1 MTRARGRRWARALG
15 VLALFVLAFWLTGC
29 DPAVFWAR
37 RAHLRDIV
45 SQLFPPDWS
54 YLSAIVAPLL
64 ATLRMSVTG
73 TALGVLLALILAP
86 LCAANL
92 PCPAPVRRILRFLV
106 QVLRSF
112 PALILA
118 LLALRQLFRRTVSR
132 RMQYALWLL
141 VLVGLLVPVN
151 VGRLAHIVLSAAEP
165 VQAVVEERLD
175 TPVLYVQDGTERRP
189 AQLLP
194 GKESQGDPQSPP
206 SDAAQTAPADE
217 YYTVTPTYRT
227 VTLSEALTY
236 VWYAGMSGV
245 GAWFLFTNLRFA
257 RALRKARTPYRVEG
271 CRYPVYL
278 VSALP
283 SPCLFGVLRPAV
295 YLNEK
300 ALQSPDALRFV
311 LAHEQTHAR
320 HLDPLWSLLRGVC
333 LTIYWFDPLVWL
345 AAVLSREDCELAC
358 DEGTLRA
365 LGADERT
372 AYGKALL
379 TLVPVCDKPQ
389 NPLLG
394 ATTMTSGKRGL
405 KERITRIAENR
416 QAKAAAVF
424 AVVALA
430 ALVCAVSFTGA
441 PDTPPEVTQEWYDA
455 GFTTED
461 AQACLE
467 FLDWAAELDGSKI
480 TGCGAWDAETGAAH
494 FLLEEP
500 SDDTSAQIEALEGIL
515 RNVRAEELTPFAARD
530 GEVRY
535 TLSFNDDYTGYY
547 GFSLSENGQ
556 VALDAPAVYE
566 TEGEPFP
573 YMKAVAV
580 VDNAELTQALYRLL
594 RPALLDGLT
603 AAQRDAVDS
612 FLHWAQA
619 LRAEDILNLQFRDGS
634 SSRFLVDAELTAL
647 SAQLVPALNALT
659 EAELYTQRG
668 YGDSAYYTLTVNLQ
682 DGTQYTFLC
691 GFDRVRLLHPTFEP
705 GLSSSYPSD
714 RPTLWIDSP
723 ALMACIDSLEASP
736 APLPDFE
743 TAAPTPLADILPAR
757 EPWLTIPLAGKAQRI
772 ADRRIPSDALDWL
785 TQMDMDGD
793 GVCEIVNSSDFP
805 AIYYK
810 RGGQLYGVDLK
821 SVITAAWPELNWW
834 DYTSAAPAS
843 RSLLF
848 CGLSAGDAPGDG
860 VNFTRYLYFDGESLL
875 LYKPDR
881 SHTDHVA
888 DATLA
893 DPSVPAEI
901 VARAKQL
908 VQRRY
913 DTLAGRAAQYDDWYT
928 DVSFLGAETRYAG
941 LTLEVYSFSQH
952 YHAQKPEKILLA
964 GGTEVD
970 EDGWAILDGDTVL
983 DGPYIVCLMDGGT
996 RRMLEG
1002 SMSGDCST
1010 GSPAYYADLT
1020 ALLAKNNVLR
1030 PDALDGGL
1038 LNEAMSSGIS
1048 FLNWLGQYD
1057 AAEQDRALERL
1068 SAYRASLTDSYDLDM
1083 FSRIV
1088 TYLLG
1093 DRDGLTDAGRA
1104 AQGRFRAKFG

>member
-1 MTRARGRRWARALG
+1 MKEIL
-15 VLALFVLAFWLTGC
+15 LT
-29 DPAVFWAR
+29 
-37 RAHLRDIV
+37 
-45 SQLFPPDWS
+45 S
-54 YLSAIVAPLL
+54 
-64 ATLRMSVTG
+64 SV
-73 TALGVLLALILAP
+73 
-86 LCAANL
+86 
-92 PCPAPVRRILRFLV
+92 
-106 QVLRSF
+106 
-112 PALILA
+112 LILA

-141 VLVGLLVPVN
+141 VLVRLLVPLN
-151 VGRLAHIVLSAAEP
+151 VGTLAHNVLSAAEP

-206 SDAAQTAPADE
+206 SDAAQSAPADE
-217 YYTVTPTYRT
+217 YSIVTPTYRT

-236 VWYAGMSGV
+236 VWYAGMAGV

-278 VSALP
+278 VPELP

-333 LTIYWFDPLVWL
+333 LTVYWFDPLVWL
-345 AAVLSREDCELAC
+345 AAVLSREDGELAC

-372 AYGKALL
+372 AYGKTLL

-394 ATTMTSGKRGL
+394 ATTMTSGKRSL

-430 ALVCAVSFTGA
+430 ALVCAVSFTGSSRPLSA
-441 PDTPPEVTQEWYDA
+441 V
-455 GFTTED
+455 
-461 AQACLE
+461 
-467 FLDWAAELDGSKI
+467 
-480 TGCGAWDAETGAAH
+480 CGDFWDAEATCTYV
-494 FLLEEP
+494 EERP
-500 SDDTSAQIEALEGIL
+500 DVDA
-515 RNVRAEELTPFAARD
+515 
-530 GEVRY
+530 RY
-535 TLSFNDDYTGYY
+535 TPADGTVR
-547 GFSLSENGQ
+547 LSEHLALVRIGSAHPKKT
-556 VALDAPAVYE
+556 VAVNPAWSTLYLTLPDADGGTAEPLTINFIREYDAPGSTEAVYSLNIGTRDAAKSYKVLSGQE
-566 TEGEPFP
+566 EIDAFLAYLRGEASPEQISHPAFPNNLTEAERG
-573 YMKAVAV
+573 V
-580 VDNAELTQALYRLL
+580 VDE
-594 RPALLDGLT
+594 
-603 AAQRDAVDS
+603 

-619 LRAEDILNLQFRDGS
+619 LRTEDILNLQFRDGS
-634 SSRFLVDAELTAL
+634 SSRFLLDEELT
-647 SAQLVPALNALT
+647 SFTAQLVLALNALT
-659 EAELYTQRG
+659 EADLYTQQG
-668 YGDSAYYTLTVNLQ
+668 YGDSAYYTLSVITQ
-682 DGTQYTFLC
+682 DGERYTFFC

-723 ALMACIDSLEASP
+723 ALMACLDSLEASP

-810 RGGQLYGVDLK
+810 RGGELYGVDLK

-881 SHTDHVA
+881 SHTDHIA

-893 DPSVPAEI
+893 DPSVPAE
-901 VARAKQL
+901 VAARAKQL
-908 VQRRY
+908 VRQRY
-913 DTLAGRAAQYDDWYT
+913 DTLAGSAAQYDDWYT
-928 DVSFLGAETRYAG
+928 DVSFLGAETRYEG

-952 YHAQKPEKILLA
+952 YHAQKPENILLA

-970 EDGWAILDGDTVL
+970 EDGWAFLDGDTVL

-996 RRMLEG
+996 RRILEG

-1038 LNEAMSSGIS
+1038 LNEAMSSGGS

-1088 TYLLG
+1088 AYLLG

-1104 AQGRFRAKFG
+1104 AQERFRAKFG

>member
-1 MTRARGRRWARALG
+1 MKEIL
-15 VLALFVLAFWLTGC
+15 LT
-29 DPAVFWAR
+29 
-37 RAHLRDIV
+37 
-45 SQLFPPDWS
+45 SS
-54 YLSAIVAPLL
+54 
-64 ATLRMSVTG
+64 
-73 TALGVLLALILAP
+73 
-86 LCAANL
+86 
-92 PCPAPVRRILRFLV
+92 
-106 QVLRSF
+106 
-112 PALILA
+112 ALILA

-141 VLVGLLVPVN
+141 VLVRLLVPVN
-151 VGRLAHIVLSAAEP
+151 VGTLAHNVLSAAAP
-165 VQAVVEERLD
+165 VQTVVEERLD

-194 GKESQGDPQSPP
+194 GKESQGEPLSPP
-206 SDAAQTAPADE
+206 SDAAQIAPADE
-217 YYTVTPTYRT
+217 YSLVTPTYRT

-236 VWYAGMSGV
+236 VWYAGMAGV

-257 RALRKARTPYRVEG
+257 RALRKARTPYRAEG

-320 HLDPLWSLLRGVC
+320 HLDPLWSLLRGLC
-333 LTIYWFDPLVWL
+333 LTVYWFDPLVWL

-379 TLVPVCDKPQ
+379 ALVPVCDKPQ

-394 ATTMTSGKRGL
+394 ATTMTSGKRSL

-424 AVVALA
+424 AAAALA
-430 ALVCAVSFTGA
+430 ALLCAVSFTGA
-441 PDTPPEVTQEWYDA
+441 PDTTPEVTQEWYDA

-461 AQACLE
+461 ARACLE

-480 TGCGAWDAETGAAH
+480 TGCGAWDAETGAAR

-515 RNVRAEELTPFAARD
+515 RSVRAEELTPFAARD

-556 VALDAPAVYE
+556 VALDAPAEYE

-668 YGDSAYYTLTVNLQ
+668 YGDSAYYTLAVNLR

-691 GFDRVRLLHPTFEP
+691 GFDCVRLLSPAFEP
-705 GLSSSYPSD
+705 ALSSSYPSD

-723 ALMACIDSLEASP
+723 ALMACLDSLEASP

-810 RGGQLYGVDLK
+810 RGGELYGVDLK

-1030 PDALDGGL
+1030 PDALDGGR
-1038 LNEAMSSGIS
+1038 LNEVMSSSGIS

-1057 AAEQDRALERL
+1057 DTEQDRALERL

-1088 TYLLG
+1088 AYLLG

>member
-1 MTRARGRRWARALG
+1 MKEIL
-15 VLALFVLAFWLTGC
+15 LT
-29 DPAVFWAR
+29 
-37 RAHLRDIV
+37 
-45 SQLFPPDWS
+45 S
-54 YLSAIVAPLL
+54 
-64 ATLRMSVTG
+64 SV
-73 TALGVLLALILAP
+73 
-86 LCAANL
+86 
-92 PCPAPVRRILRFLV
+92 
-106 QVLRSF
+106 
-112 PALILA
+112 LILA

-132 RMQYALWLL
+132 RMQYALWAL
-141 VLVGLLVPVN
+141 VLVRLLVPVN
-151 VGRLAHIVLSAAEP
+151 VGTLAHNVLSAAEP
-165 VQAVVEERLD
+165 VQAAVEKRLE
-175 TPVLYVQDGTERRP
+175 TPILYTQDDTERRP

-194 GKESQGDPQSPP
+194 GKESQGEPLSPP
-206 SDAAQTAPADE
+206 SGAAHSAPADE

-236 VWYAGMSGV
+236 VWYAGMVGV

-300 ALQSPDALRFV
+300 ALQNPDALRFV

-333 LTIYWFDPLVWL
+333 LTVYWFDPLVWL
-345 AAVLSREDCELAC
+345 AAVLSREDGELAC

-365 LGADERT
+365 LGADERA
-372 AYGKALL
+372 AYGKTLL
-379 TLVPVCDKPQ
+379 ALVPVCDKPQ

-416 QAKAAAVF
+416 QAKTAAVF

-441 PDTPPEVTQEWYDA
+441 PDTTPEVTQEWYDA

-467 FLDWAAELDGSKI
+467 FLDWAAGFDGDN
-480 TGCGAWDAETGAAH
+480 ATGASWMADGEAS
-494 FLLEEP
+494 LN
-500 SDDTSAQIEALEGIL
+500 ALEPQAEFA
-515 RNVRAEELTPFAARD
+515 RVVRSIRMEELSPFTD
-530 GEVRY
+530 SDEKTLY
-535 TLSFNDDYTGYY
+535 TLGFNDGRASY
-547 GFSLSENGQ
+547 GFGMHEGGRITLI
-556 VALDAPAVYE
+556 APREVESGNKMY
-566 TEGEPFP
+566 P
-573 YMKAVAV
+573 YKASVAV
-580 VDNAELTQALYRLL
+580 VDNAALSALFDYLRGEASPEQISHPAFPNNLTEAER
-594 RPALLDGLT
+594 GV
-603 AAQRDAVDS
+603 VDE

-668 YGDSAYYTLTVNLQ
+668 YGDSAYYTLTVNMR

-691 GFDRVRLLHPTFEP
+691 GFDCVRLLHPTFEP

-723 ALMACIDSLEASP
+723 ALMACINTLHSPP

-757 EPWLTIPLAGKAQRI
+757 EPWMTIPLAGKAQRI

-881 SHTDHVA
+881 SHTDHIA

-893 DPSVPAEI
+893 DPSVPAE
-901 VARAKQL
+901 VAARAKQL

-913 DTLAGRAAQYDDWYT
+913 DTLAGSAAQYDDWYT
-928 DVSFLGAETRYAG
+928 DVSFLGTETRYAG
-941 LTLEVYSFSQH
+941 LTPEVYCFSQH

-970 EDGWAILDGDTVL
+970 EDGWAVLDGDTVL

-996 RRMLEG
+996 RRILEG

-1010 GSPAYYADLT
+1010 GSPAYYSDLT

-1030 PDALDGGL
+1030 PDALDGGRL
-1038 LNEAMSSGIS
+1038 KEAMSSGIS

-1088 TYLLG
+1088 TYMLG

-1104 AQGRFRAKFG
+1104 AQERFRAKFG

>member
-1 MTRARGRRWARALG
+1 MKEIL
-15 VLALFVLAFWLTGC
+15 LT
-29 DPAVFWAR
+29 
-37 RAHLRDIV
+37 
-45 SQLFPPDWS
+45 S
-54 YLSAIVAPLL
+54 
-64 ATLRMSVTG
+64 SV
-73 TALGVLLALILAP
+73 
-86 LCAANL
+86 
-92 PCPAPVRRILRFLV
+92 
-106 QVLRSF
+106 
-112 PALILA
+112 LILA

-141 VLVGLLVPVN
+141 VLVRLLVPVN
-151 VGRLAHIVLSAAEP
+151 VGTLAHNVLSAAAP
-165 VQAVVEERLD
+165 VQTVVEERLD

-194 GKESQGDPQSPP
+194 GKESQGEPLSPP
-206 SDAAQTAPADE
+206 SDAAQSAPADE
-217 YYTVTPTYRT
+217 YSIVTPTYRT

-236 VWYAGMSGV
+236 VWYAGMAGV

-257 RALRKARTPYRVEG
+257 RALRRTRMPYRVEG

-283 SPCLFGVLRPAV
+283 SSCLFGVLRPAV

-320 HLDPLWSLLRGVC
+320 HFDPLWSLLRGVC
-333 LTIYWFDPLVWL
+333 LTVYWFDPLVWL
-345 AAVLSREDCELAC
+345 AAVLSREDGELAC

-379 TLVPVCDKPQ
+379 ALVPVCDKPQ

-416 QAKAAAVF
+416 QAKAVAVF
-424 AVVALA
+424 AAVALA

-441 PDTPPEVTQEWYDA
+441 PDTTPEVTQEWYDA

-480 TGCGAWDAETGAAH
+480 TGCGAWDAETSAAH

-515 RNVRAEELTPFAARD
+515 RSVRAEELTPFAARD

-535 TLSFNDDYTGYY
+535 TLTFNDDYTGYY

-556 VALDAPAVYE
+556 VVLDAPAEYE
-566 TEGEPFP
+566 TEGEPFS

-619 LRAEDILNLQFRDGS
+619 LRAEDILNLHFRDGS
-634 SSRFLVDAELTAL
+634 GSRFLLDEELT
-647 SAQLVPALNALT
+647 SFTAQLVPALNALT
-659 EAELYTQRG
+659 EADLYTQQG
-668 YGDSAYYTLTVNLQ
+668 YGDSAYYTLSVITQ
-682 DGTQYTFLC
+682 DGERYTFFC

-723 ALMACIDSLEASP
+723 ALMACLDSLEASP

-810 RGGQLYGVDLK
+810 RGGELYGVDLK
-821 SVITAAWPELNWW
+821 SVITAAWPEMSYW
-834 DYTSAAPAS
+834 DYTFPAS
-843 RSLLF
+843 RSILLG
-848 CGLSAGDAPGDG
+848 GLSAGDAPGDG

-881 SHTDHVA
+881 SHTDHIA

-901 VARAKQL
+901 AAQAKQL
-908 VQRRY
+908 VRQRY
-913 DTLAGRAAQYDDWYT
+913 DTLAGSAAQYDDWYT
-928 DVSFLGAETRYAG
+928 DVSFLGAETRYEG

-983 DGPYIVCLMDGGT
+983 DGPYIVCLMDGGA
-996 RRMLEG
+996 RRILEG

-1010 GSPAYYADLT
+1010 GSPAYYSDLT

-1030 PDALDGGL
+1030 PDALDGGRL
-1038 LNEAMSSGIS
+1038 KEAMSSGIS

>member
-1 MTRARGRRWARALG
+1 MKEIL
-15 VLALFVLAFWLTGC
+15 LT
-29 DPAVFWAR
+29 
-37 RAHLRDIV
+37 
-45 SQLFPPDWS
+45 S
-54 YLSAIVAPLL
+54 
-64 ATLRMSVTG
+64 SV
-73 TALGVLLALILAP
+73 
-86 LCAANL
+86 
-92 PCPAPVRRILRFLV
+92 
-106 QVLRSF
+106 
-112 PALILA
+112 LILA

-141 VLVGLLVPVN
+141 VLVRLLVPVN
-151 VGRLAHIVLSAAEP
+151 VGTLAHNVLSAAEP

-194 GKESQGDPQSPP
+194 GKESQGEPLSPP
-206 SDAAQTAPADE
+206 SDAAQSAPADE

-236 VWYAGMSGV
+236 VWYAGMAGV

-333 LTIYWFDPLVWL
+333 LTVYWFDPLVWL

-365 LGADERT
+365 LGADERA
-372 AYGKALL
+372 AYGKTLL

-394 ATTMTSGKRGL
+394 ATTMTSGKRSL

-441 PDTPPEVTQEWYDA
+441 PDTTPEVTQEWYDA

-480 TGCGAWDAETGAAH
+480 TGCGAWDAETGAAR

-515 RNVRAEELTPFAARD
+515 RSVRAEELTPFAARD

-556 VALDAPAVYE
+556 VALDAPAEYE
-566 TEGEPFP
+566 TEGEPFS

-603 AAQRDAVDS
+603 EAERGVVDE

-619 LRAEDILNLQFRDGS
+619 LRAEDILDLQFRDGS

-659 EAELYTQRG
+659 EAELYTQQG
-668 YGDSAYYTLTVNLQ
+668 YGDSAYYTLTVNLR

-723 ALMACIDSLEASP
+723 ALMACLDSLEASP

-908 VQRRY
+908 VRQRY
-913 DTLAGRAAQYDDWYT
+913 DTLAGSAAQYDDWYT
-928 DVSFLGAETRYAG
+928 DVSFLGAETRYEG
-941 LTLEVYSFSQH
+941 LAPEVYCFSQH

-970 EDGWAILDGDTVL
+970 EDGWAVLDGDTVL

-1030 PDALDGGL
+1030 PDALDGGRL
-1038 LNEAMSSGIS
+1038 KEAMSSGIS

-1088 TYLLG
+1088 AYLLG

-1104 AQGRFRAKFG
+1104 AQERFRAKFG

>member
-1 MTRARGRRWARALG
+1 MKEIL
-15 VLALFVLAFWLTGC
+15 LT
-29 DPAVFWAR
+29 
-37 RAHLRDIV
+37 
-45 SQLFPPDWS
+45 SS
-54 YLSAIVAPLL
+54 
-64 ATLRMSVTG
+64 
-73 TALGVLLALILAP
+73 
-86 LCAANL
+86 
-92 PCPAPVRRILRFLV
+92 
-106 QVLRSF
+106 
-112 PALILA
+112 ALILA

-141 VLVGLLVPVN
+141 VLVRLLVPVN
-151 VGRLAHIVLSAAEP
+151 VGTLAHNVLSAAAP
-165 VQAVVEERLD
+165 VQTVVEERLD

-194 GKESQGDPQSPP
+194 GKESQGEPLSPP
-206 SDAAQTAPADE
+206 SDAAQSAPADE
-217 YYTVTPTYRT
+217 YSIVTPTYRT

-236 VWYAGMSGV
+236 VWYAGMAGV

-333 LTIYWFDPLVWL
+333 LTVYWFDPLVWL

-365 LGADERT
+365 LGADERA

-379 TLVPVCDKPQ
+379 ALVPVCDKPQ

-394 ATTMTSGKRGL
+394 ATTMTSGKRSL

-430 ALVCAVSFTGA
+430 ALLCAVSFTGA
-441 PDTPPEVTQEWYDA
+441 PDTTPEVTQEWYDA

-480 TGCGAWDAETGAAH
+480 TGCGAWDAETSAAH

-515 RNVRAEELTPFAARD
+515 RSVRAEELTPFAARD

-556 VALDAPAVYE
+556 VTLEAPAEYK

-619 LRAEDILNLQFRDGS
+619 LRAEDILNLRFQGGS
-634 SSRFLVDAELTAL
+634 GSRFLLDEELT
-647 SAQLVPALNALT
+647 SFTAQLVPALNALT
-659 EAELYTQRG
+659 EADLYTQQG
-668 YGDSAYYTLTVNLQ
+668 YGDSAYYTLSVITQ
-682 DGTQYTFLC
+682 DGERYTFFC

-723 ALMACIDSLEASP
+723 ALMACLDSLEASP

-810 RGGQLYGVDLK
+810 RGGELYGVDLK

-893 DPSVPAEI
+893 DPSVPAE
-901 VARAKQL
+901 VAARAKQL
-908 VQRRY
+908 VRQRY
-913 DTLAGRAAQYDDWYT
+913 DTLAGSAAQYDDWYT
-928 DVSFLGAETRYAG
+928 DVSFLGAETRYEG
-941 LTLEVYSFSQH
+941 LAPEVYCFSQH

-996 RRMLEG
+996 RRILEG

-1010 GSPAYYADLT
+1010 GSPAYYSDLT

-1030 PDALDGGL
+1030 PDALDGGRL
-1038 LNEAMSSGIS
+1038 KEAMSSGIS

-1088 TYLLG
+1088 AYMLG

>member
-1 MTRARGRRWARALG
+1 MKEIL
-15 VLALFVLAFWLTGC
+15 LT
-29 DPAVFWAR
+29 
-37 RAHLRDIV
+37 
-45 SQLFPPDWS
+45 SS
-54 YLSAIVAPLL
+54 
-64 ATLRMSVTG
+64 
-73 TALGVLLALILAP
+73 
-86 LCAANL
+86 
-92 PCPAPVRRILRFLV
+92 
-106 QVLRSF
+106 
-112 PALILA
+112 ALILA

-141 VLVGLLVPVN
+141 VLVRLLVPVN
-151 VGRLAHIVLSAAEP
+151 VGTLAHNVLSAAAP

-175 TPVLYVQDGTERRP
+175 TPVLYVQDSTERRP

-206 SDAAQTAPADE
+206 SDAAQAAPADE

-236 VWYAGMSGV
+236 VWYAGMAGV

-333 LTIYWFDPLVWL
+333 LTVYWFDPLVWL
-345 AAVLSREDCELAC
+345 AAVLSREDGELAC

-372 AYGKALL
+372 AYGKTLL
-379 TLVPVCDKPQ
+379 ALVPVCDKPQ

-394 ATTMTSGKRGL
+394 ATTMTSGKRSL

-416 QAKAAAVF
+416 QAKTAAVF
-424 AVVALA
+424 AAVALA

-441 PDTPPEVTQEWYDA
+441 PDTTPEVTQEWYDA

-467 FLDWAAELDGSKI
+467 FLDWAAGFDGDN
-480 TGCGAWDAETGAAH
+480 ATGASWMADGEAS
-494 FLLEEP
+494 LN
-500 SDDTSAQIEALEGIL
+500 ALEPQAEFA
-515 RNVRAEELTPFAARD
+515 RVVRSIRMEELSPFMD
-530 GEVRY
+530 SDEKTLY
-535 TLSFNDDYTGYY
+535 TLGFNDGRASY
-547 GFSLSENGQ
+547 GFGMHEGGRITLI
-556 VALDAPAVYE
+556 APREVESGNKMY
-566 TEGEPFP
+566 P
-573 YMKAVAV
+573 YKASVAV
-580 VDNAELTQALYRLL
+580 VDNAALSALFDYLRGEASPEQISHPAFPNNLTEAERSV
-594 RPALLDGLT
+594 
-603 AAQRDAVDS
+603 VDE

-619 LRAEDILNLQFRDGS
+619 LRAEDIHNLRFQSGS
-634 SSRFLVDAELTAL
+634 GSRYLVDAELTAL

-668 YGDSAYYTLTVNLQ
+668 YGDSTYYTLAVNLR

-691 GFDRVRLLHPTFEP
+691 GFDCVRLLSPAFEP
-705 GLSSSYPSD
+705 ALSSSYPSD

-793 GVCEIVNSSDFP
+793 GVCEIVNSSLNFP
-805 AIYYK
+805 AIYYE
-810 RGGQLYGVDLK
+810 RGGELYGVDLK
-821 SVITAAWPELNWW
+821 SVITAAWPEMSYW

-843 RSLLF
+843 RSILLG
-848 CGLSAGDAPGDG
+848 GLSAGDAPGDG

-908 VQRRY
+908 VRQRY
-913 DTLAGRAAQYDDWYT
+913 DTLAGSAAQYDDWYT
-928 DVSFLGAETRYAG
+928 DVSFLGAETRYEG

-996 RRMLEG
+996 RRILEG

-1038 LNEAMSSGIS
+1038 LNEAMSSGGS

-1088 TYLLG
+1088 AYLLG

-1104 AQGRFRAKFG
+1104 AQERFRAKFG

>member
-1 MTRARGRRWARALG
+1 MKEIL
-15 VLALFVLAFWLTGC
+15 LT
-29 DPAVFWAR
+29 
-37 RAHLRDIV
+37 
-45 SQLFPPDWS
+45 S
-54 YLSAIVAPLL
+54 
-64 ATLRMSVTG
+64 SV
-73 TALGVLLALILAP
+73 
-86 LCAANL
+86 
-92 PCPAPVRRILRFLV
+92 
-106 QVLRSF
+106 
-112 PALILA
+112 LILA

-141 VLVGLLVPVN
+141 VLVRLLVPVN
-151 VGRLAHIVLSAAEP
+151 VGTLAHNVLSAAAP
-165 VQAVVEERLD
+165 VQTAVEERLD

-194 GKESQGDPQSPP
+194 GKESQGEPLSPP
-206 SDAAQTAPADE
+206 SDAAQIAPADE
-217 YYTVTPTYRT
+217 YSIVTPTYRT

-236 VWYAGMSGV
+236 VWYAGMAGV

-278 VSALP
+278 VPDLP

-300 ALQSPDALRFV
+300 ALQSPDTLRFV

-333 LTIYWFDPLVWL
+333 LTVYWFDPLVWL
-345 AAVLSREDCELAC
+345 AAVLSREDGELAC

-365 LGADERT
+365 LGADERA
-372 AYGKALL
+372 AYGKTLL

-394 ATTMTSGKRGL
+394 ATTMTSGKRNL

-424 AVVALA
+424 AAVALA

-441 PDTPPEVTQEWYDA
+441 PDTTPEVTQEWYDA

-467 FLDWAAELDGSKI
+467 FLDWAAGFDGDN
-480 TGCGAWDAETGAAH
+480 ATGASWMADGEAS
-494 FLLEEP
+494 LN
-500 SDDTSAQIEALEGIL
+500 ALEPQAEFA
-515 RNVRAEELTPFAARD
+515 RVVRSIRMEELSPFTD
-530 GEVRY
+530 SDEKTLY
-535 TLSFNDDYTGYY
+535 TLGFNDGRASY
-547 GFSLSENGQ
+547 GFGMHEGGRITLI
-556 VALDAPAVYE
+556 APREVESGNKMY
-566 TEGEPFP
+566 P
-573 YMKAVAV
+573 YKASVAV
-580 VDNAELTQALYRLL
+580 VDNAALSALFDYLRGEASPEQISHPAFPNNLTEAERSV
-594 RPALLDGLT
+594 
-603 AAQRDAVDS
+603 VDE

-619 LRAEDILNLQFRDGS
+619 LRAEDILNLRFQSGS
-634 SSRFLVDAELTAL
+634 GSRFLVDAELTAL

-659 EAELYTQRG
+659 EAELYTQQG
-668 YGDSAYYTLTVNLQ
+668 YGDSTYYTLAVNLR

-691 GFDRVRLLHPTFEP
+691 GFDCVRLLSPAFEP
-705 GLSSSYPSD
+705 ALSSSYPSD

-723 ALMACIDSLEASP
+723 ALMACLDSLEASP

-810 RGGQLYGVDLK
+810 RGGELYGVDLK

-893 DPSVPAEI
+893 DPSVPAE
-901 VARAKQL
+901 VAARAKQL
-908 VQRRY
+908 VRQRY
-913 DTLAGRAAQYDDWYT
+913 DTLAGSAAQYDDWYT
-928 DVSFLGAETRYAG
+928 DVSFLGAETRYEG
-941 LTLEVYSFSQH
+941 LAPEVYCFSQH

-996 RRMLEG
+996 RRILEG

-1010 GSPAYYADLT
+1010 GSPAYYSDLT

-1030 PDALDGGL
+1030 PDALDGGRL
-1038 LNEAMSSGIS
+1038 KEAMSSGIS

-1088 TYLLG
+1088 AYMLG

-1104 AQGRFRAKFG
+1104 AQERFRAKFG

>member
-1 MTRARGRRWARALG
+1 MKEIL
-15 VLALFVLAFWLTGC
+15 LT
-29 DPAVFWAR
+29 
-37 RAHLRDIV
+37 
-45 SQLFPPDWS
+45 S
-54 YLSAIVAPLL
+54 
-64 ATLRMSVTG
+64 SV
-73 TALGVLLALILAP
+73 
-86 LCAANL
+86 
-92 PCPAPVRRILRFLV
+92 
-106 QVLRSF
+106 
-112 PALILA
+112 LILA
-118 LLALRQLFRRTVSR
+118 LLALRQLFRRTISR

-141 VLVGLLVPVN
+141 VLVRLLVPVN
-151 VGRLAHIVLSAAEP
+151 VGTLAHNVLSAAEP
-165 VQAVVEERLD
+165 VQTVVEERLD

-194 GKESQGDPQSPP
+194 GKESQGEPQSPP
-206 SDAAQTAPADE
+206 SDAAQSAPADE

-236 VWYAGMSGV
+236 VWYAGMLIV

-333 LTIYWFDPLVWL
+333 LTVYWFDPLVWL
-345 AAVLSREDCELAC
+345 AAVLSREDGELAC

-365 LGADERT
+365 LGADERA
-372 AYGKALL
+372 AYGKTLL

-394 ATTMTSGKRGL
+394 ATTMTSGKRSL

-424 AVVALA
+424 AAVALA
-430 ALVCAVSFTGA
+430 ALVCAVSFTGNSRPLSA
-441 PDTPPEVTQEWYDA
+441 V
-455 GFTTED
+455 
-461 AQACLE
+461 
-467 FLDWAAELDGSKI
+467 
-480 TGCGAWDAETGAAH
+480 CGDFWDAEATCTYV
-494 FLLEEP
+494 EERP
-500 SDDTSAQIEALEGIL
+500 DVDA
-515 RNVRAEELTPFAARD
+515 
-530 GEVRY
+530 RY
-535 TLSFNDDYTGYY
+535 TPADGTVR
-547 GFSLSENGQ
+547 LSEHLALVRIGSAHPKKT
-556 VALDAPAVYE
+556 VAVNPAWSTLYLTLPDADGGTAEPLTINFIREYDAPGSTEAVYSLNIGTRDAAKSYKVLSGQE
-566 TEGEPFP
+566 EIDAFLAYLRGEAAPEQISHPAFPNNLTEAERS
-573 YMKAVAV
+573 V
-580 VDNAELTQALYRLL
+580 VDE
-594 RPALLDGLT
+594 
-603 AAQRDAVDS
+603 

-619 LRAEDILNLQFRDGS
+619 LRAEDILNLHFRDGS

-691 GFDRVRLLHPTFEP
+691 GFDRVRLLSPAFEP
-705 GLSSSYPSD
+705 ALSSSYPSD

-723 ALMACIDSLEASP
+723 ALMACIDSLESSP

-743 TAAPTPLADILPAR
+743 TVDPTPLADILPAR
-757 EPWLTIPLAGKAQRI
+757 EPWMTIPLAGKAQRVT
-772 ADRRIPSDALDWL
+772 DRRIPSNALDWL

-893 DPSVPAEI
+893 DPSVPAE
-901 VARAKQL
+901 VAARAKQL
-908 VQRRY
+908 VRQRY
-913 DTLAGRAAQYDDWYT
+913 DTLAGSAAQYDDWYT
-928 DVSFLGAETRYAG
+928 DVSFLGAETRYEG

-970 EDGWAILDGDTVL
+970 EDGWAILDGDMVL

-996 RRMLEG
+996 RRILEG

-1010 GSPAYYADLT
+1010 GSPAYYSDLT

-1038 LNEAMSSGIS
+1038 LNEAMSSGGS

-1088 TYLLG
+1088 AYLLG

-1104 AQGRFRAKFG
+1104 AQERFRAKFG

>member
-1 MTRARGRRWARALG
+1 MKEIL
-15 VLALFVLAFWLTGC
+15 LT
-29 DPAVFWAR
+29 
-37 RAHLRDIV
+37 
-45 SQLFPPDWS
+45 S
-54 YLSAIVAPLL
+54 
-64 ATLRMSVTG
+64 SV
-73 TALGVLLALILAP
+73 
-86 LCAANL
+86 
-92 PCPAPVRRILRFLV
+92 
-106 QVLRSF
+106 
-112 PALILA
+112 LILA
-118 LLALRQLFRRTVSR
+118 LLALRQLFRRTISR

-141 VLVGLLVPVN
+141 VLVRLLVPVN
-151 VGRLAHIVLSAAEP
+151 VGTLAHNVLSAAEP
-165 VQAVVEERLD
+165 VQTVVEERLD

-194 GKESQGDPQSPP
+194 GKESQGEPQSPP

-372 AYGKALL
+372 AYGKTLL
-379 TLVPVCDKPQ
+379 ALVPVCDKPQ

>member
-1 MTRARGRRWARALG
+1 MKEIL
-15 VLALFVLAFWLTGC
+15 LT
-29 DPAVFWAR
+29 
-37 RAHLRDIV
+37 
-45 SQLFPPDWS
+45 SS
-54 YLSAIVAPLL
+54 
-64 ATLRMSVTG
+64 
-73 TALGVLLALILAP
+73 
-86 LCAANL
+86 
-92 PCPAPVRRILRFLV
+92 
-106 QVLRSF
+106 
-112 PALILA
+112 ALILA

-141 VLVGLLVPVN
+141 VLVRLLVPVN
-151 VGRLAHIVLSAAEP
+151 VGTLAHNVLSAAAP

-194 GKESQGDPQSPP
+194 GKESQGEPLSPP
-206 SDAAQTAPADE
+206 SDAAQSAPADE
-217 YYTVTPTYRT
+217 YSIVTPTYRT

-236 VWYAGMSGV
+236 VWYAGMLIV

-379 TLVPVCDKPQ
+379 ALVPVCDKPQ

-394 ATTMTSGKRGL
+394 ATTMTSGKRSL

-461 AQACLE
+461 ARACLE

-480 TGCGAWDAETGAAH
+480 TGCGAWDAETGAAR

-515 RNVRAEELTPFAARD
+515 RSVRAEELTPFAARD

-535 TLSFNDDYTGYY
+535 TLTFNDDYTGYY

-556 VALDAPAVYE
+556 VALDAPAEYE

-619 LRAEDILNLQFRDGS
+619 LRAEDILNLRFQSGS
-634 SSRFLVDAELTAL
+634 GSRFLVDAELTAL

-668 YGDSAYYTLTVNLQ
+668 YGDSTYYTLTVNLR

-691 GFDRVRLLHPTFEP
+691 GFDCVRLLSPAFEP
-705 GLSSSYPSD
+705 ALSSSYPSD

-743 TAAPTPLADILPAR
+743 TVDPTPLADILPAR

-821 SVITAAWPELNWW
+821 SVITAAWPEMSYW
-834 DYTSAAPAS
+834 DYTFATPAS
-843 RSLLF
+843 RSILLG
-848 CGLSAGDAPGDG
+848 GLSAGDAPGDG

-893 DPSVPAEI
+893 DPSVPAE
-901 VARAKQL
+901 VAARAKQL
-908 VQRRY
+908 VRQRY
-913 DTLAGRAAQYDDWYT
+913 DTLAGSAAQYDDWYT
-928 DVSFLGAETRYAG
+928 DVSFLGAETRYEG
-941 LTLEVYSFSQH
+941 LTPEVYSFSQH
-952 YHAQKPEKILLA
+952 YHAQKPENILLA

-970 EDGWAILDGDTVL
+970 EDGWAFLDGDTVL

-1088 TYLLG
+1088 AYLLG

-1104 AQGRFRAKFG
+1104 AQERFRAKFG

>member
-1 MTRARGRRWARALG
+1 MKEIL
-15 VLALFVLAFWLTGC
+15 LT
-29 DPAVFWAR
+29 
-37 RAHLRDIV
+37 
-45 SQLFPPDWS
+45 SS
-54 YLSAIVAPLL
+54 
-64 ATLRMSVTG
+64 
-73 TALGVLLALILAP
+73 
-86 LCAANL
+86 
-92 PCPAPVRRILRFLV
+92 
-106 QVLRSF
+106 
-112 PALILA
+112 ALILA

-132 RMQYALWLL
+132 RMQYALWAL
-141 VLVGLLVPVN
+141 VLVRLLVPVN
-151 VGRLAHIVLSAAEP
+151 VGTLAHNVLSAAAP
-165 VQAVVEERLD
+165 VQTVVEERLD

-194 GKESQGDPQSPP
+194 GKESQGEPLSPP
-206 SDAAQTAPADE
+206 SDAAQSAPADE

-236 VWYAGMSGV
+236 VWYAGMAGV

-320 HLDPLWSLLRGVC
+320 HLDPLWSLLRGLC
-333 LTIYWFDPLVWL
+333 LTVYWFDPLVWL

-379 TLVPVCDKPQ
+379 ALVPVCDKPQ

-394 ATTMTSGKRGL
+394 ATTMTSGKRSL

-424 AVVALA
+424 AAAALA

-441 PDTPPEVTQEWYDA
+441 PDTTPEVTQEWYDA

-461 AQACLE
+461 ARACLE

-515 RNVRAEELTPFAARD
+515 RSVRAEELTPFAARD

-535 TLSFNDDYTGYY
+535 TLTFNDDYTGYY

-556 VALDAPAVYE
+556 VALDAPAEYE
-566 TEGEPFP
+566 TEGEPFS

-603 AAQRDAVDS
+603 EAERSVVDE

-619 LRAEDILNLQFRDGS
+619 LRAEDILNLHFRDGS
-634 SSRFLVDAELTAL
+634 GSRFLLDEELT
-647 SAQLVPALNALT
+647 SFTAQLVPALNALT
-659 EAELYTQRG
+659 EADLYTQQG
-668 YGDSAYYTLTVNLQ
+668 YGDSAYYTLSVITQ
-682 DGTQYTFLC
+682 DGERYTFFC

-723 ALMACIDSLEASP
+723 ALMACLDSLEASP

-821 SVITAAWPELNWW
+821 SVITAAWPEMSYW
-834 DYTSAAPAS
+834 DYTFPAS

-893 DPSVPAEI
+893 DPSVPAE
-901 VARAKQL
+901 VAARAKQL
-908 VQRRY
+908 VRQRY
-913 DTLAGRAAQYDDWYT
+913 DTLAGSAAQYDDWYT
-928 DVSFLGAETRYAG
+928 DVSFLGAETRYEG
-941 LTLEVYSFSQH
+941 LAPEVYCFSQH

-970 EDGWAILDGDTVL
+970 EDGWAVLDGDTVL

-996 RRMLEG
+996 RRILEG

-1010 GSPAYYADLT
+1010 GSPAYYSDLT

-1038 LNEAMSSGIS
+1038 LNEAMSSGGS

-1088 TYLLG
+1088 AYLLG

>member
-1 MTRARGRRWARALG
+1 MKEIL
-15 VLALFVLAFWLTGC
+15 LT
-29 DPAVFWAR
+29 
-37 RAHLRDIV
+37 
-45 SQLFPPDWS
+45 SS
-54 YLSAIVAPLL
+54 
-64 ATLRMSVTG
+64 
-73 TALGVLLALILAP
+73 
-86 LCAANL
+86 
-92 PCPAPVRRILRFLV
+92 
-106 QVLRSF
+106 
-112 PALILA
+112 ALILA

-141 VLVGLLVPVN
+141 VLVRLLVPVN
-151 VGRLAHIVLSAAEP
+151 VGTLAHNVLSAAEP

-189 AQLLP
+189 AQLFP
-194 GKESQGDPQSPP
+194 GKESQGEPLSPP
-206 SDAAQTAPADE
+206 SGAAQTAPADE

-236 VWYAGMSGV
+236 VWSAGMAGV

-257 RALRKARTPYRVEG
+257 RALRKARTPYSVEG

-333 LTIYWFDPLVWL
+333 LTVYWFDPLVWL
-345 AAVLSREDCELAC
+345 AAVLSREDGELAC

-365 LGADERT
+365 LGADERA
-372 AYGKALL
+372 AYGKTLL
-379 TLVPVCDKPQ
+379 ALVPVCDKPQ

-394 ATTMTSGKRGL
+394 ATTMTSGKRSL
-405 KERITRIAENR
+405 KERVTCIAENR
-416 QAKAAAVF
+416 QAKAVAVF
-424 AVVALA
+424 AAVALA
-430 ALVCAVSFTGA
+430 AAVCAVSFTGSSRPLSEVCGEFWDVEA
-441 PDTPPEVTQEWYDA
+441 TCTYVEERPDVDARYTPADGTVRLSEHLALVRIGSAHPKKTVAVNPAWSTLYLTLPDADGGTAEPLTINFIREYDA
-455 GFTTED
+455 PGSTE
-461 AQACLE
+461 
-467 FLDWAAELDGSKI
+467 
-480 TGCGAWDAETGAAH
+480 
-494 FLLEEP
+494 
-500 SDDTSAQIEALEGIL
+500 
-515 RNVRAEELTPFAARD
+515 
-530 GEVRY
+530 
-535 TLSFNDDYTGYY
+535 
-547 GFSLSENGQ
+547 
-556 VALDAPAVYE
+556 AVYSLNIGTRDAAKSYKVLSGQE
-566 TEGEPFP
+566 EIDAFLAYLRGEASPEQISHPAFPNNLTEAERG
-573 YMKAVAV
+573 V
-580 VDNAELTQALYRLL
+580 VDE
-594 RPALLDGLT
+594 
-603 AAQRDAVDS
+603 

-757 EPWLTIPLAGKAQRI
+757 EPWMTIPLAGKAQRI
-772 ADRRIPSDALDWL
+772 ADRRIPSNALDWL

-821 SVITAAWPELNWW
+821 SVITAAWPEMSYW
-834 DYTSAAPAS
+834 DYTFPAS
-843 RSLLF
+843 RSILLG
-848 CGLSAGDAPGDG
+848 GLSAGDAPGDG

-893 DPSVPAEI
+893 DPSVPAE
-901 VARAKQL
+901 VAARAKQL

-913 DTLAGRAAQYDDWYT
+913 DTLAGSAAQYDDWYT

-952 YHAQKPEKILLA
+952 YHAQKPENILLA

-1010 GSPAYYADLT
+1010 GSPAYYSDLT

-1030 PDALDGGL
+1030 PDALDGGRL
-1038 LNEAMSSGIS
+1038 KEAMSSGIS

-1104 AQGRFRAKFG
+1104 AQERFRAKFG

>member
-1 MTRARGRRWARALG
+1 MKEIL
-15 VLALFVLAFWLTGC
+15 LT
-29 DPAVFWAR
+29 
-37 RAHLRDIV
+37 
-45 SQLFPPDWS
+45 SS
-54 YLSAIVAPLL
+54 
-64 ATLRMSVTG
+64 
-73 TALGVLLALILAP
+73 
-86 LCAANL
+86 
-92 PCPAPVRRILRFLV
+92 
-106 QVLRSF
+106 
-112 PALILA
+112 ALILA

-141 VLVGLLVPVN
+141 VLVRLLVPVN
-151 VGRLAHIVLSAAEP
+151 VGTLAHNVLSAAAP

-194 GKESQGDPQSPP
+194 GKESQGEPLSPP
-206 SDAAQTAPADE
+206 SDAAQIAPADE

-236 VWYAGMSGV
+236 VWYAGMAGV

-333 LTIYWFDPLVWL
+333 LTVYWFDPLVWL

-379 TLVPVCDKPQ
+379 ALVPVCDKPQ

-394 ATTMTSGKRGL
+394 ATTMTSGKRSL

-416 QAKAAAVF
+416 QAKTAAVF

-480 TGCGAWDAETGAAH
+480 TGCGAWDAETGAAR

-535 TLSFNDDYTGYY
+535 TLAFNDDYTGYY

-556 VALDAPAVYE
+556 VALDAPAEYE
-566 TEGEPFP
+566 TEGEPFS

-619 LRAEDILNLQFRDGS
+619 LRAEDILNLQFQSGS

-668 YGDSAYYTLTVNLQ
+668 YGDSTYYTLAVNLR

-691 GFDRVRLLHPTFEP
+691 GFDCVRLLHPTFEP
-705 GLSSSYPSD
+705 SLSSSYPSD

-743 TAAPTPLADILPAR
+743 TAAPTPLTDILPAR

-834 DYTSAAPAS
+834 DYTSAAPDS
-843 RSLLF
+843 RSVLF
-848 CGLSAGDAPGDG
+848 CGLSAGNAPGDG
-860 VNFTRYLYFDGESLL
+860 VNFTRYLYFDGENLL

-893 DPSVPAEI
+893 DPSVPAE
-901 VARAKQL
+901 VAARAKQL
-908 VQRRY
+908 VRQRY
-913 DTLAGRAAQYDDWYT
+913 DTLAGSAAQYDDWYT
-928 DVSFLGAETRYAG
+928 DVSFLGAETRYEG
-941 LTLEVYSFSQH
+941 LTLEVYCFSQH

-970 EDGWAILDGDTVL
+970 EDGWAFLDGDTVL

-1030 PDALDGGL
+1030 PDALDGGRL
-1038 LNEAMSSGIS
+1038 KEAMSSGVS

>member
-1 MTRARGRRWARALG
+1 MKEIL
-15 VLALFVLAFWLTGC
+15 LT
-29 DPAVFWAR
+29 
-37 RAHLRDIV
+37 
-45 SQLFPPDWS
+45 S
-54 YLSAIVAPLL
+54 
-64 ATLRMSVTG
+64 SV
-73 TALGVLLALILAP
+73 
-86 LCAANL
+86 
-92 PCPAPVRRILRFLV
+92 
-106 QVLRSF
+106 
-112 PALILA
+112 LILA

-141 VLVGLLVPVN
+141 VLVRLLVPVN
-151 VGRLAHIVLSAAEP
+151 VGTLAHNVLSAAAP
-165 VQAVVEERLD
+165 VQTVVEERLD

-189 AQLLP
+189 AQLLS

-206 SDAAQTAPADE
+206 SDAAQSAPADE

-236 VWYAGMSGV
+236 VWYAGMAGV

-333 LTIYWFDPLVWL
+333 LTVYWFDPLVWL

-365 LGADERT
+365 LGADERA
-372 AYGKALL
+372 AYGKTLL

-394 ATTMTSGKRGL
+394 ATTMTSGKRSL

-424 AVVALA
+424 AAVALA

-441 PDTPPEVTQEWYDA
+441 PDTTPEVTQEWYDA

-480 TGCGAWDAETGAAH
+480 TGCGAWDAETGAAR

-515 RNVRAEELTPFAARD
+515 RSVRAEELTPFAARD

-535 TLSFNDDYTGYY
+535 TLAFNDDYTGYY

-556 VALDAPAVYE
+556 VALDAPAEYE
-566 TEGEPFP
+566 TEGEPFS

-594 RPALLDGLT
+594 RPALLDNLT
-603 AAQRDAVDS
+603 EAERSVVDE

-619 LRAEDILNLQFRDGS
+619 LRAEDILNLRFQSGS
-634 SSRFLVDAELTAL
+634 GSRFLVDAELTAL

-659 EAELYTQRG
+659 EAELYTQQG
-668 YGDSAYYTLTVNLQ
+668 YGDSAYYTLTVNLR
-682 DGTQYTFLC
+682 DGTQYTFFC

-723 ALMACIDSLEASP
+723 ALMACLDSLEASP

-757 EPWLTIPLAGKAQRI
+757 EPWMTIPLAGKAQRI

-908 VQRRY
+908 VRQRY
-913 DTLAGRAAQYDDWYT
+913 DTLAGSAAQYDDWYT
-928 DVSFLGAETRYAG
+928 DVSFLGAETRYEG
-941 LTLEVYSFSQH
+941 LTPEVYCFSQH
-952 YHAQKPEKILLA
+952 YHAQKPENILLA

-970 EDGWAILDGDTVL
+970 EDGWAFLDGDTVL

-1030 PDALDGGL
+1030 PDALDGGRL
-1038 LNEAMSSGIS
+1038 KEAMSSGIS

-1088 TYLLG
+1088 AYLLG

>member
-1 MTRARGRRWARALG
+1 MKEIL
-15 VLALFVLAFWLTGC
+15 LT
-29 DPAVFWAR
+29 
-37 RAHLRDIV
+37 
-45 SQLFPPDWS
+45 SS
-54 YLSAIVAPLL
+54 
-64 ATLRMSVTG
+64 
-73 TALGVLLALILAP
+73 
-86 LCAANL
+86 
-92 PCPAPVRRILRFLV
+92 
-106 QVLRSF
+106 
-112 PALILA
+112 ALILA

-141 VLVGLLVPVN
+141 VLVRLLVPVN
-151 VGRLAHIVLSAAEP
+151 VGTLAHNVLSAAEP

-194 GKESQGDPQSPP
+194 GKESQGEPLSPP
-206 SDAAQTAPADE
+206 SGAAQTAPADE

-236 VWYAGMSGV
+236 VWSAGMAGV

-257 RALRKARTPYRVEG
+257 RALRKARTPYSVEG

-300 ALQSPDALRFV
+300 ALQSPDTLRFV

-333 LTIYWFDPLVWL
+333 LTVYWFDPLVWL

-365 LGADERT
+365 LGADERA
-372 AYGKALL
+372 AYGKTLL

-394 ATTMTSGKRGL
+394 ATTMTSGKRSL

-430 ALVCAVSFTGA
+430 ALVCAVSFTGSSRPLSA
-441 PDTPPEVTQEWYDA
+441 V
-455 GFTTED
+455 
-461 AQACLE
+461 
-467 FLDWAAELDGSKI
+467 
-480 TGCGAWDAETGAAH
+480 CGDFWDAEMTCTYVEERPDVDARYTPADGTVRLSEHLALVRIGSAHPKKTVAVNPAWSTLYLTLPDADGGAAGH
-494 FLLEEP
+494 
-500 SDDTSAQIEALEGIL
+500 
-515 RNVRAEELTPFAARD
+515 LTINFIR
-530 GEVRY
+530 EY
-535 TLSFNDDYTGYY
+535 
-547 GFSLSENGQ
+547 
-556 VALDAPAVYE
+556 DAPGSTEAVYSLNIGTRDAAKSYKVLSGQE
-566 TEGEPFP
+566 EIDAFLAYLRGEASPEQISHPAFP
-573 YMKAVAV
+573 
-580 VDNAELTQALYRLL
+580 NN
-594 RPALLDGLT
+594 LT
-603 AAQRDAVDS
+603 AAERDAVDS

-619 LRAEDILNLQFRDGS
+619 LRAEDILNLRFQSGS
-634 SSRFLVDAELTAL
+634 GSRFLVDAELTAL

-668 YGDSAYYTLTVNLQ
+668 YGDSTYYTLTVNLR

-691 GFDRVRLLHPTFEP
+691 GFDCVRLLHPTFEP
-705 GLSSSYPSD
+705 GLSSSYPSN
-714 RPTLWIDSP
+714 RPTLWLDSP

-821 SVITAAWPELNWW
+821 SVITAAWPEMSYW
-834 DYTSAAPAS
+834 DYTFPAS
-843 RSLLF
+843 RSILLG
-848 CGLSAGDAPGDG
+848 GLSAGDAPGDG

-1030 PDALDGGL
+1030 PDALDGDKL
-1038 LNEAMSSGIS
+1038 KEVMSSGIS

-1088 TYLLG
+1088 TYMLG

-1104 AQGRFRAKFG
+1104 AQERFRAKFG

>member
-1 MTRARGRRWARALG
+1 MKEIL
-15 VLALFVLAFWLTGC
+15 LT
-29 DPAVFWAR
+29 
-37 RAHLRDIV
+37 
-45 SQLFPPDWS
+45 SS
-54 YLSAIVAPLL
+54 
-64 ATLRMSVTG
+64 
-73 TALGVLLALILAP
+73 
-86 LCAANL
+86 
-92 PCPAPVRRILRFLV
+92 
-106 QVLRSF
+106 
-112 PALILA
+112 ALILA

-141 VLVGLLVPVN
+141 VLVRLLVPVN
-151 VGRLAHIVLSAAEP
+151 VGTLAHNVLSAAAP
-165 VQAVVEERLD
+165 VQTVVEERLD

-194 GKESQGDPQSPP
+194 GKESQGEPLSPP
-206 SDAAQTAPADE
+206 SDAAQSAPADE
-217 YYTVTPTYRT
+217 YSIVTPTYRT

-236 VWYAGMSGV
+236 VWYAGMAGV

-333 LTIYWFDPLVWL
+333 LTVYWFDPLVWL

-365 LGADERT
+365 LGADERA

-379 TLVPVCDKPQ
+379 ALVPVCDKPQ

-394 ATTMTSGKRGL
+394 ATTMTSGKRSL

-441 PDTPPEVTQEWYDA
+441 PDTTPEVTQEWYDA

-480 TGCGAWDAETGAAH
+480 TGCGAWDAETGAAR

-515 RNVRAEELTPFAARD
+515 RSVRAEELTPFAARD

-556 VALDAPAVYE
+556 VALDAPAEYE

-580 VDNAELTQALYRLL
+580 VNNAELTQALYRLL

-619 LRAEDILNLQFRDGS
+619 LRAEDILNLHFRDGS
-634 SSRFLVDAELTAL
+634 GSRFLLDEELT
-647 SAQLVPALNALT
+647 SFTAQLVPALNALT
-659 EAELYTQRG
+659 EADLYTQQG
-668 YGDSAYYTLTVNLQ
+668 YGDSAYYTLSVITQ
-682 DGTQYTFLC
+682 DGERYTFFC

-723 ALMACIDSLEASP
+723 ALMACLDSLEASP

-810 RGGQLYGVDLK
+810 RGGELYGVDLK
-821 SVITAAWPELNWW
+821 SVITAAWPEMSYW
-834 DYTSAAPAS
+834 DYTFPAS
-843 RSLLF
+843 RSILLG
-848 CGLSAGDAPGDG
+848 GLSAGDAPGDG

-893 DPSVPAEI
+893 DPSVPAE
-901 VARAKQL
+901 VAARAKQL
-908 VQRRY
+908 VRQRY
-913 DTLAGRAAQYDDWYT
+913 DTLAGSAAQYDDWYT
-928 DVSFLGAETRYAG
+928 DVSFLGAETRYEG
-941 LTLEVYSFSQH
+941 LTPEVYCFSQH

-996 RRMLEG
+996 RRILEG

-1010 GSPAYYADLT
+1010 GSPAYYSDLT

-1030 PDALDGGL
+1030 PDALDGGRL
-1038 LNEAMSSGIS
+1038 KEAMSSGIS

-1088 TYLLG
+1088 AYLLG

-1104 AQGRFRAKFG
+1104 AQERFRAKFG

>member
-1 MTRARGRRWARALG
+1 MKEIL
-15 VLALFVLAFWLTGC
+15 LT
-29 DPAVFWAR
+29 
-37 RAHLRDIV
+37 
-45 SQLFPPDWS
+45 S
-54 YLSAIVAPLL
+54 
-64 ATLRMSVTG
+64 SV
-73 TALGVLLALILAP
+73 
-86 LCAANL
+86 
-92 PCPAPVRRILRFLV
+92 
-106 QVLRSF
+106 
-112 PALILA
+112 LILA
-118 LLALRQLFRRTVSR
+118 LLALRRLFRRTVSR

-141 VLVGLLVPVN
+141 VLVRLLVPVN
-151 VGRLAHIVLSAAEP
+151 VGTLAHNVLSAAAP
-165 VQAVVEERLD
+165 VQTVVEERLD

-194 GKESQGDPQSPP
+194 GKESQGEPLSPP
-206 SDAAQTAPADE
+206 SDAAQSAPADE
-217 YYTVTPTYRT
+217 YSIVTPTYRT

-236 VWYAGMSGV
+236 VWYAGMAGV

-333 LTIYWFDPLVWL
+333 LTVYWFDPLVWL

-372 AYGKALL
+372 AYGKTLL
-379 TLVPVCDKPQ
+379 ALVPVCDKPQ

-394 ATTMTSGKRGL
+394 ATTMTSGKRSL

-480 TGCGAWDAETGAAH
+480 TGCGAWDAETGAAR

-515 RNVRAEELTPFAARD
+515 RSVRAEELTPFAARD

-535 TLSFNDDYTGYY
+535 TLTFNDDYTGYY

-556 VALDAPAVYE
+556 VVLDAPAEYE
-566 TEGEPFP
+566 TEGEPFS

-594 RPALLDGLT
+594 RPALLDNLT
-603 AAQRDAVDS
+603 EAERSVVDE

-619 LRAEDILNLQFRDGS
+619 LRAEDILNLHFRDGS
-634 SSRFLVDAELTAL
+634 GSRFLLDEELT
-647 SAQLVPALNALT
+647 SFTAQLVPALNALT
-659 EAELYTQRG
+659 EADLYTQQG
-668 YGDSAYYTLTVNLQ
+668 YGDSAYYTLSVITQ
-682 DGTQYTFLC
+682 DGERYTFFC

-723 ALMACIDSLEASP
+723 ALMACIDSLESSP

-743 TAAPTPLADILPAR
+743 TV
-757 EPWLTIPLAGKAQRI
+757 AGH
-772 ADRRIPSDALDWL
+772 SDAASTTGYAAYDALLAEISGLRRSGASDVQTDFSHDLLSVNDYYQTPGWL
-785 TQMDMDGD
+785 LRDLDGD
-793 GVCEIVNSSDFP
+793 GILELLLGADW
-805 AIYYK
+805 
-810 RGGQLYGVDLK
+810 GDGH
-821 SVITAAWPELNWW
+821 SVIFNIYRLDGAKAVRVVDGW
-834 DYTSAAPAS
+834 S
-843 RSLLF
+843 RSRWYL
-848 CGLSAGDAPGDG
+848 CTDG
-860 VNFTRYLYFDGESLL
+860 SLAHEGSDGASEGTYSYYRYENGALRHLETVISLDGWLYSDT
-875 LYKPDR
+875 
-881 SHTDHVA
+881 TDHYVGGKGFRPVSEDEA
-888 DATLA
+888 NAVREKYTHETL
-893 DPSVPAEI
+893 
-901 VARAKQL
+901 
-908 VQRRY
+908 
-913 DTLAGRAAQYDDWYT
+913 
-928 DVSFLGAETRYAG
+928 SFTPF
-941 LTLEVYSFSQH
+941 V
-952 YHAQKPEKILLA
+952 
-964 GGTEVD
+964 V
-970 EDGWAILDGDTVL
+970 
-983 DGPYIVCLMDGGT
+983 
-996 RRMLEG
+996 
-1002 SMSGDCST
+1002 
-1010 GSPAYYADLT
+1010 
-1020 ALLAKNNVLR
+1020 
-1030 PDALDGGL
+1030 
-1038 LNEAMSSGIS
+1038 
-1048 FLNWLGQYD
+1048 
-1057 AAEQDRALERL
+1057 
-1068 SAYRASLTDSYDLDM
+1068 
-1083 FSRIV
+1083 
-1088 TYLLG
+1088 
-1093 DRDGLTDAGRA
+1093 
-1104 AQGRFRAKFG
+1104 

>member
-1 MTRARGRRWARALG
+1 MKEIL
-15 VLALFVLAFWLTGC
+15 LT
-29 DPAVFWAR
+29 
-37 RAHLRDIV
+37 
-45 SQLFPPDWS
+45 SS
-54 YLSAIVAPLL
+54 
-64 ATLRMSVTG
+64 
-73 TALGVLLALILAP
+73 
-86 LCAANL
+86 
-92 PCPAPVRRILRFLV
+92 
-106 QVLRSF
+106 
-112 PALILA
+112 ALILA

-141 VLVGLLVPVN
+141 VLARLLVPVN
-151 VGRLAHIVLSAAEP
+151 VGTLAHNVLSAAAP
-165 VQAVVEERLD
+165 VQTVVEERLD

-194 GKESQGDPQSPP
+194 GKESQGEPLSPP

-236 VWYAGMSGV
+236 VWYAGMAGV

-283 SPCLFGVLRPAV
+283 SPCLFGVLRPSV

-365 LGADERT
+365 LGADERA
-372 AYGKALL
+372 AYGKTLL

-394 ATTMTSGKRGL
+394 ATTMTSGKRSL

-430 ALVCAVSFTGA
+430 ALVCAVSFTGV
-441 PDTPPEVTQEWYDA
+441 PDTTPEVTQEWYDA

-480 TGCGAWDAETGAAH
+480 TGCGAWDAETGAAR

-515 RNVRAEELTPFAARD
+515 RSVRAEELTPFAARD

-556 VALDAPAVYE
+556 VALDAPAEYE
-566 TEGEPFP
+566 TEGEPFS

-619 LRAEDILNLQFRDGS
+619 LRTEDILNLQFRDGS
-634 SSRFLVDAELTAL
+634 SSRFPLDEELT
-647 SAQLVPALNALT
+647 SFTAQLVPALNALT
-659 EAELYTQRG
+659 EADLYTQQG
-668 YGDSAYYTLTVNLQ
+668 YGDSAYYTLSVITQ
-682 DGTQYTFLC
+682 DGERYTFFC

-723 ALMACIDSLEASP
+723 ALMACIDSLESSP

-743 TAAPTPLADILPAR
+743 TVDPTPLADILPAR
-757 EPWLTIPLAGKAQRI
+757 EPWMTIPLAGKAQRI

-810 RGGQLYGVDLK
+810 RGGELYGVDLK
-821 SVITAAWPELNWW
+821 SVITAAWPEMSYW
-834 DYTSAAPAS
+834 DYTFPAS

-881 SHTDHVA
+881 SHTDHIA

-893 DPSVPAEI
+893 DPSVPAE
-901 VARAKQL
+901 VAARAKQL
-908 VQRRY
+908 VRQRY

-928 DVSFLGAETRYAG
+928 DVSFLGAETRYEG

-1010 GSPAYYADLT
+1010 GSPAYYSDLT

-1030 PDALDGGL
+1030 PDALDGGRL
-1038 LNEAMSSGIS
+1038 KEVMSSGIS

-1057 AAEQDRALERL
+1057 AAEQDRALEKL

>member
-1 MTRARGRRWARALG
+1 MKEIL
-15 VLALFVLAFWLTGC
+15 LT
-29 DPAVFWAR
+29 
-37 RAHLRDIV
+37 
-45 SQLFPPDWS
+45 SS
-54 YLSAIVAPLL
+54 
-64 ATLRMSVTG
+64 
-73 TALGVLLALILAP
+73 
-86 LCAANL
+86 
-92 PCPAPVRRILRFLV
+92 
-106 QVLRSF
+106 
-112 PALILA
+112 ALILA

-141 VLVGLLVPVN
+141 VLVRLLVPVN
-151 VGRLAHIVLSAAEP
+151 VGTLAHNVLSAAAP

-194 GKESQGDPQSPP
+194 GKESQGEPLSPP
-206 SDAAQTAPADE
+206 SDAAQSAPADE
-217 YYTVTPTYRT
+217 YSIVTPTYRT

-236 VWYAGMSGV
+236 VWYAGMAGV

-365 LGADERT
+365 LGADERA
-372 AYGKALL
+372 AYGKTLL

-394 ATTMTSGKRGL
+394 ATTMTSGKRSL

-441 PDTPPEVTQEWYDA
+441 PDTTPEVTQEWYDA

-515 RNVRAEELTPFAARD
+515 RSVRAEELTPFAAYD

-535 TLSFNDDYTGYY
+535 TLTFNDDYTGYY

-556 VALDAPAVYE
+556 VALDAPAEYE
-566 TEGEPFP
+566 TEGEPFS

-603 AAQRDAVDS
+603 EAERGVVDS

-619 LRAEDILNLQFRDGS
+619 LRAEDILDLQFRDGS

-659 EAELYTQRG
+659 EADLYTQQG
-668 YGDSAYYTLTVNLQ
+668 YGDSAYYTLSVITQ
-682 DGTQYTFLC
+682 DGERYTFFC

-723 ALMACIDSLEASP
+723 ALMACIDSLESSP

-743 TAAPTPLADILPAR
+743 TVDPTPLADILPAR
-757 EPWLTIPLAGKAQRI
+757 EPWMTIPLAGKAQRI

-810 RGGQLYGVDLK
+810 RGGELYGVDLK

-881 SHTDHVA
+881 SHTDHIA

-893 DPSVPAEI
+893 DPSVPAE
-901 VARAKQL
+901 VAARAKQL
-908 VQRRY
+908 VRQRY
-913 DTLAGRAAQYDDWYT
+913 DTLAGSAAQYDDWYT
-928 DVSFLGAETRYAG
+928 DVSFLGAETRYEG
-941 LTLEVYSFSQH
+941 LTPEVYCFSQH

-996 RRMLEG
+996 RRILEG

-1030 PDALDGGL
+1030 PDALDGGRL
-1038 LNEAMSSGIS
+1038 KEAMSSGIS

-1088 TYLLG
+1088 AYLLG

-1104 AQGRFRAKFG
+1104 AQERFRAKFG

>member
-1 MTRARGRRWARALG
+1 MKEIL
-15 VLALFVLAFWLTGC
+15 LT
-29 DPAVFWAR
+29 
-37 RAHLRDIV
+37 
-45 SQLFPPDWS
+45 SS
-54 YLSAIVAPLL
+54 
-64 ATLRMSVTG
+64 
-73 TALGVLLALILAP
+73 
-86 LCAANL
+86 
-92 PCPAPVRRILRFLV
+92 
-106 QVLRSF
+106 
-112 PALILA
+112 ALILA

-141 VLVGLLVPVN
+141 VLVRLLVPVN
-151 VGRLAHIVLSAAEP
+151 VGTLAHNVLSAAEP

-194 GKESQGDPQSPP
+194 GKEPQGEPLSPP
-206 SDAAQTAPADE
+206 SGAAQSAPADE

-236 VWYAGMSGV
+236 VWYAGMAGV

-365 LGADERT
+365 LGADERA

-379 TLVPVCDKPQ
+379 ALVPVCDKPQ

-394 ATTMTSGKRGL
+394 ATTMTSGKRSL

-441 PDTPPEVTQEWYDA
+441 PDTTPEVTQEWYDA

-480 TGCGAWDAETGAAH
+480 TGCGAWDAETGAAR

-515 RNVRAEELTPFAARD
+515 RSVRVEELTPFAARD
-530 GEVRY
+530 GDVRY

-556 VALDAPAVYE
+556 VALDAPAEYE
-566 TEGEPFP
+566 TEGEPFS

-619 LRAEDILNLQFRDGS
+619 LRTEDILNLQFRDGS
-634 SSRFLVDAELTAL
+634 SSRFLLDEELT
-647 SAQLVPALNALT
+647 SFTAQLVPALNALT
-659 EAELYTQRG
+659 EADLYTQQG
-668 YGDSAYYTLTVNLQ
+668 YGDSAYYTLSVITQ
-682 DGTQYTFLC
+682 DGERYTFFC

-705 GLSSSYPSD
+705 GLSSSYPSN

-723 ALMACIDSLEASP
+723 ALMACLDSLEASP

-757 EPWLTIPLAGKAQRI
+757 EPWLTIPLARKAQRI

-810 RGGQLYGVDLK
+810 RGDELYGVDLK

-881 SHTDHVA
+881 SHTDHIA

-893 DPSVPAEI
+893 DPSVPAE
-901 VARAKQL
+901 VAARAKQL
-908 VQRRY
+908 VQQRY
-913 DTLAGRAAQYDDWYT
+913 DTLAGSAAQYDDWYT
-928 DVSFLGAETRYAG
+928 DVSFLGTETRYAG
-941 LTLEVYSFSQH
+941 LTPEVYCFSQH

-970 EDGWAILDGDTVL
+970 EDGWAILDGDMVL

-996 RRMLEG
+996 RRILEG

-1030 PDALDGGL
+1030 PDDLDGGRL
-1038 LNEAMSSGIS
+1038 KEAMSSGIS

>member
-1 MTRARGRRWARALG
+1 MKEIL
-15 VLALFVLAFWLTGC
+15 LT
-29 DPAVFWAR
+29 
-37 RAHLRDIV
+37 
-45 SQLFPPDWS
+45 SS
-54 YLSAIVAPLL
+54 
-64 ATLRMSVTG
+64 
-73 TALGVLLALILAP
+73 
-86 LCAANL
+86 
-92 PCPAPVRRILRFLV
+92 
-106 QVLRSF
+106 
-112 PALILA
+112 ALILA

-141 VLVGLLVPVN
+141 VLVRLLVPVN
-151 VGRLAHIVLSAAEP
+151 VGTLAHNVLSAAEP

-194 GKESQGDPQSPP
+194 GKESQGEPLSPP
-206 SDAAQTAPADE
+206 SDAAQSAPADE

-236 VWYAGMSGV
+236 VWYAGMAGV

-333 LTIYWFDPLVWL
+333 LTVYWFDPLVWL

-441 PDTPPEVTQEWYDA
+441 PDTTPEVTQEWYDA

-461 AQACLE
+461 ARACLE

-480 TGCGAWDAETGAAH
+480 TGCGAWDAETGAAR

-515 RNVRAEELTPFAARD
+515 RSVRAEELTPFAARD

-556 VALDAPAVYE
+556 VALDAPAEYE
-566 TEGEPFP
+566 TEGEPFS

-619 LRAEDILNLQFRDGS
+619 LRAEDILNLRFQSGS
-634 SSRFLVDAELTAL
+634 GSRFLVDAELTAL

-668 YGDSAYYTLTVNLQ
+668 YGDSTYYTLTVNLR

-691 GFDRVRLLHPTFEP
+691 GFDCVRLLSPAFEP
-705 GLSSSYPSD
+705 ALSSSYPSD

-743 TAAPTPLADILPAR
+743 TAAPTPLTDILPAR
-757 EPWLTIPLAGKAQRI
+757 EPWMTIPLVGKAQRI

-821 SVITAAWPELNWW
+821 SVITAAWPEMSYW
-834 DYTSAAPAS
+834 DYTFPAS
-843 RSLLF
+843 RSILLG
-848 CGLSAGDAPGDG
+848 GLSAGDAPGDG

-893 DPSVPAEI
+893 DPSVPAE
-901 VARAKQL
+901 VAARAKQL
-908 VQRRY
+908 VRQRY
-913 DTLAGRAAQYDDWYT
+913 DTLAGSAAQYDDWYT
-928 DVSFLGAETRYAG
+928 DVSFLGAETRYEG

-1030 PDALDGGL
+1030 PDALDGGRL
-1038 LNEAMSSGIS
+1038 KEAMSSGIG

-1088 TYLLG
+1088 AYLLG

>member
-1 MTRARGRRWARALG
+1 MKEIL
-15 VLALFVLAFWLTGC
+15 LT
-29 DPAVFWAR
+29 
-37 RAHLRDIV
+37 
-45 SQLFPPDWS
+45 SS
-54 YLSAIVAPLL
+54 
-64 ATLRMSVTG
+64 
-73 TALGVLLALILAP
+73 
-86 LCAANL
+86 
-92 PCPAPVRRILRFLV
+92 
-106 QVLRSF
+106 
-112 PALILA
+112 ALILA

-141 VLVGLLVPVN
+141 VLVRLLVPVN
-151 VGRLAHIVLSAAEP
+151 VGTLAHNVLSAAAP

-189 AQLLP
+189 AQLLS
-194 GKESQGDPQSPP
+194 GKESQGEPLSPP
-206 SDAAQTAPADE
+206 SDAAQSSPADE

-236 VWYAGMSGV
+236 VWYAGMAGV

-320 HLDPLWSLLRGVC
+320 HLDPLWSLLRGLC
-333 LTIYWFDPLVWL
+333 LTVYWFDPLVWL

-365 LGADERT
+365 LGADERA

-379 TLVPVCDKPQ
+379 SLVPVCAKPQ

-394 ATTMTSGKRGL
+394 ATTMTSGKRSL

-441 PDTPPEVTQEWYDA
+441 PDTTPEVTQEWYDA

-659 EAELYTQRG
+659 EADLYTQQG
-668 YGDSAYYTLTVNLQ
+668 YGDSAYYTLSVITQ
-682 DGTQYTFLC
+682 DGERYTFFC

-705 GLSSSYPSD
+705 GLSSSYPSN

-723 ALMACIDSLEASP
+723 ALMACLDSLEASP

-810 RGGQLYGVDLK
+810 RGGELYGVDLK

-881 SHTDHVA
+881 SHTDHIA

-893 DPSVPAEI
+893 DPSVPAE
-901 VARAKQL
+901 VAARAKQL
-908 VQRRY
+908 VRQRY

-928 DVSFLGAETRYAG
+928 DVSFLGAETRYEG

-1038 LNEAMSSGIS
+1038 LNEAMSSGGS

-1088 TYLLG
+1088 AYLLG

-1104 AQGRFRAKFG
+1104 AQERFRAKFG

>member
-1 MTRARGRRWARALG
+1 MKEIL
-15 VLALFVLAFWLTGC
+15 LT
-29 DPAVFWAR
+29 
-37 RAHLRDIV
+37 
-45 SQLFPPDWS
+45 S
-54 YLSAIVAPLL
+54 
-64 ATLRMSVTG
+64 SV
-73 TALGVLLALILAP
+73 
-86 LCAANL
+86 
-92 PCPAPVRRILRFLV
+92 
-106 QVLRSF
+106 
-112 PALILA
+112 LILA
-118 LLALRQLFRRTVSR
+118 LLALRRLFRRTVSR

-141 VLVGLLVPVN
+141 VLVRLLVPVN
-151 VGRLAHIVLSAAEP
+151 VGTLAHNVLSAAAP
-165 VQAVVEERLD
+165 VQTVVEERLD

-206 SDAAQTAPADE
+206 SDAAQSAPADE

-236 VWYAGMSGV
+236 VWYAGMAGV

-333 LTIYWFDPLVWL
+333 LTVYWFDPLVWL

-372 AYGKALL
+372 AYGKTLL
-379 TLVPVCDKPQ
+379 ALVPVCDKPQ

-394 ATTMTSGKRGL
+394 ATTMTSGKRSL

-480 TGCGAWDAETGAAH
+480 TGCGAWDAETGAAR

-515 RNVRAEELTPFAARD
+515 RSVRAEELTPFAARD

-535 TLSFNDDYTGYY
+535 TLTFNDDYTGYY

-556 VALDAPAVYE
+556 VVLDAPAEYE
-566 TEGEPFP
+566 TEGEPFS

-594 RPALLDGLT
+594 RPALLDNLT
-603 AAQRDAVDS
+603 EAERSVVDE

-619 LRAEDILNLQFRDGS
+619 LRAEDILNLHFRDGS
-634 SSRFLVDAELTAL
+634 GSRFLLDEELT
-647 SAQLVPALNALT
+647 SFTAQLVPALNALT
-659 EAELYTQRG
+659 EADLYTQQG
-668 YGDSAYYTLTVNLQ
+668 YGDSAYYTLSVITR
-682 DGTQYTFLC
+682 DGERYTFFC

-723 ALMACIDSLEASP
+723 ALMACLDSLEASP

-772 ADRRIPSDALDWL
+772 ADRRIPSNALDWL

-810 RGGQLYGVDLK
+810 RGGDLYGVDLK

-908 VQRRY
+908 VRQRY
-913 DTLAGRAAQYDDWYT
+913 DTLAGSAAQYDDWYT
-928 DVSFLGAETRYAG
+928 DVSFLGTETRYAG
-941 LTLEVYSFSQH
+941 LTPEVYCFSQH

-996 RRMLEG
+996 RRILEG

-1010 GSPAYYADLT
+1010 GSPAYYSDLT

-1030 PDALDGGL
+1030 PDALDGGRL
-1038 LNEAMSSGIS
+1038 KEAMSSGGS

>member
-1 MTRARGRRWARALG
+1 MKEIL
-15 VLALFVLAFWLTGC
+15 LT
-29 DPAVFWAR
+29 
-37 RAHLRDIV
+37 
-45 SQLFPPDWS
+45 SS
-54 YLSAIVAPLL
+54 
-64 ATLRMSVTG
+64 
-73 TALGVLLALILAP
+73 
-86 LCAANL
+86 
-92 PCPAPVRRILRFLV
+92 
-106 QVLRSF
+106 
-112 PALILA
+112 ALILA

-141 VLVGLLVPVN
+141 VLVRLLVPVN
-151 VGRLAHIVLSAAEP
+151 VGTLAHNVLSAAAP

-194 GKESQGDPQSPP
+194 GKESQGEPLSPP
-206 SDAAQTAPADE
+206 SGAAHSAPADE

-236 VWYAGMSGV
+236 VWYAGMAGV

-365 LGADERT
+365 LGADERA

-379 TLVPVCDKPQ
+379 ALVPVCDKPQ

-394 ATTMTSGKRGL
+394 ATTMTSGKRSL

-430 ALVCAVSFTGA
+430 ALVCAVSFTGV
-441 PDTPPEVTQEWYDA
+441 PDTTPEVTQEWYDA

-480 TGCGAWDAETGAAH
+480 TGCGAWDAETGAAR

-515 RNVRAEELTPFAARD
+515 RSVRAEELTPFAARD

-556 VALDAPAVYE
+556 VALDAPAEYE
-566 TEGEPFP
+566 TEGEPFS

-619 LRAEDILNLQFRDGS
+619 LRTEDILNLQFRDGS
-634 SSRFLVDAELTAL
+634 SSRFLLDEELT
-647 SAQLVPALNALT
+647 SFTAQLVPALNALT
-659 EAELYTQRG
+659 EADLYTQQG
-668 YGDSAYYTLTVNLQ
+668 YGDSAYYTLSVITQ
-682 DGTQYTFLC
+682 DGERYTFFC

-723 ALMACIDSLEASP
+723 ALMACIDSLESSP

-743 TAAPTPLADILPAR
+743 TVDPTPLADILPAR
-757 EPWLTIPLAGKAQRI
+757 EPWMTIPLAGKAQRI

-810 RGGQLYGVDLK
+810 RGGELYGVDLK
-821 SVITAAWPELNWW
+821 SVITAAWPEMSYW
-834 DYTSAAPAS
+834 DYTFPAS

-881 SHTDHVA
+881 SHTDHIA

-893 DPSVPAEI
+893 DPSVPAE
-901 VARAKQL
+901 VAARAKQL
-908 VQRRY
+908 VRQRY

-928 DVSFLGAETRYAG
+928 DVSFLGAETRYEG

-1010 GSPAYYADLT
+1010 GSPAYYSDLT

-1030 PDALDGGL
+1030 PDALDGGRL
-1038 LNEAMSSGIS
+1038 KEVMSSGIS

-1057 AAEQDRALERL
+1057 AAEQDRALEKL